1 MTREQRLS
9 IIIGFCLIL
18 ITAILVADYFS
29 PASNDRMIALNP
41 ELDGTVVT
49 TSGEIPAGSH
59 DKLDA
64 AGDSLSAHGSDSRIF
79 LDGSLTK
86 GTEAVVT
93 GDPEPGAQNDLT
105 MGADLGGEKTPP
117 VGDSK
122 VSPAA
127 PEQTYILRQGET
139 LYAVARKH
147 YGNGSFSSQLAEYN
161 RDALPANL
169 IPKAGT
175 KLRIPDKSVLLALAG
190 RKAEP
195 VVTNPPAKAGQDA
208 GPAEGNSKKPDPKAV
223 ASKPYVVKGG
233 DTLDKIS
240 SRLLG
245 TSKRWKEILDLNPGL
260 DPKKLKVGQTIKVPA
275 K

>member
-29 PASNDRMIALNP
+29 PASNDRMLALNP
-41 ELDGTVVT
+41 ELDSTVVT

-59 DKLDA
+59 DTLDA
-64 AGDSLSAHGSDSRIF
+64 AGDALSANGNDSRIF

-93 GDPEPGAQNDLT
+93 GDPEPEAQQDLT
-105 MGADLGGEKTPP
+105 MGADRGGEKTPP
-117 VGDSK
+117 AIDPK
-122 VSPAA
+122 PSPTA

-139 LYAVARKH
+139 LYSVARKQ

-175 KLRIPDKSVLLALAG
+175 KLRIPDKSVLLAMSG

-195 VVTNPPAKAGQDA
+195 IVKDPPAKTDQDA
-208 GPAEGNSKKPDPKAV
+208 GSAGSTSKKPDPKAV
-223 ASKPYVVKGG
+223 PSKPYVVKSG

-240 SRLLG
+240 TRLLG